1 MNPKEMAEQIVL
13 NLWAIK
19 GVKKYAHCKDAGIY
33 TVQLIINANPH
44 SNPLNSPVTSTMD
57 YWMDVKGE
65 IEKM

>member
-1 MNPKEMAEQIVL
+1 MAEQIFYELCCSLEGSDLSKHAVKNLVL
-13 NLWAIK
+13 
-19 GVKKYAHCKDAGIY
+19 Y
-33 TVQLIINANPH
+33 TVQLIINANPT